1 MITFILLGLLLGA
14 VVIIFALQNSVVITV
29 SFLAW
34 QFEGPLTFVLL
45 AAVASGLLISSLLSV
60 PDYFRQALRISKLK
74 DKTAK
79 LQETVVEREIEVE
92 NQKVRTEEEKSKLDA
107 TNAYIDTIENTRP
120 RV

>member
-1 MITFILLGLLLGA
+1 MITFILLGLVLGA

-34 QFEGPLTFVLL
+34 EFTGPLTFILL
-45 AAVASGLLISSLLSV
+45 AAIASGLLISSLLSI

-79 LQETVVEREIEVE
+79 LRETVIEKEIEVE
-92 NQKVRTEEEKSKLDA
+92 KEKVRVEEEKSKLDA
-107 TNAYIDTIENTRP
+107 TNAYIDTLENTTP
-120 RV
+120 KL